1 MKKANSQGLR
11 SRIAKLV
18 ALTLALVLIVGALP
32 VSAAS
37 KEVVVKT
44 KKQLLQAMEKKSSA
58 TIIFKTNRKTRF
70 IIPALENS
78 ANKKLV
84 MEAPNARAFN
94 KATFKTITLNNSE
107 YFNERGK
114 DNSLYIKGD
123 GIKLTISKGIE
134 AKKVSIS
141 ATDVLVKVAKNA
153 DVANIICNKKAAT
166 ITVNVAKNADAN
178 ITIKKKTDL
187 TVTGDKTADIK
198 IVAQAKNSKITASA
212 PVEIVAEKN
221 VDVVLEKGS
230 EGSKVE
236 SAKGVDVD
244 LSGAAKKNATVVEDG
259 KTVQEAEKVEEKKEE
274 KKEDKKDT
282 TSGSVTTPSTD
293 STSGS
298 GSGSASGNPD
308 PTPATV
314 TKYTLGVRLDT
325 EAHGTYTITVD
336 GTDVASGSAIEAGKS
351 VVVRFAP
358 NTGYMGSVYIVGGG
372 STTISN
378 TDADGNVD
386 AESNVCTVTG
396 FSADFTIVI
405 EFKVRPNGSGE
416 GGEGGSTG
424 TVTPA
429 AITLVAGKV
438 VQAVSGTAICSLDAA
453 SGAGIS
459 MAAAT
464 GSALVWNA
472 KFDLTK
478 DGAAVAAVSVASNG
492 AFTVTVNPQINKAD
506 VTEIDLTTL
515 YDENF
520 YPQKLLTA
528 ENLQVLKSTFTKL
541 EKITFNSSVRFGSNA
556 MPNGVDMSIRG

>member
-298 GSGSASGNPD
+298 GSGSSSGNPD

-325 EAHGTYTITVD
+325 EAYGTYTITVD
-336 GTDVASGSAIEAGKS
+336 GTAVASGSAIEAGKS
-351 VVVRFAP
+351 VVVRFTP
-358 NTGYMGSVYIVGGG
+358 DTGYMGLVHIVGGG
-372 STTISN
+372 TTNTSN
-378 TDADGNVD
+378 TDA
-386 AESNVCTVTG
+386 EMYTVTG

-405 EFKVRPNGSGE
+405 SFIVRPDGSGE

-429 AITLVAGKV
+429 AITLVARNV
-438 VQAVSGTAICSLDAA
+438 VPAVSGTAICSLTDAA

-492 AFTVTVNPQINKAD
+492 AFTVTVDPLINSAD

-528 ENLQVLKSTFTKL
+528 ENLQVLKKTFTKL
-541 EKITFNSSVRFGSNA
+541 EKITFNSRVRLDSSA
-556 MPNGVDMSIRG
+556 MPNGVVSSSSIRG